1 MPDRALSAV
10 HVVTSESMRGHYHL
24 YFAVEETEAKDIP
37 MVRSLRVTW
46 AKARE
51 VGRIG
56 VGVAVKLKGP
66 RKPPHTC

>member
-1 MPDRALSAV
+1 MPDRTLSV
-10 HVVTSESMRGHYHL
+10 HVVTSKSMRWHYFF

-37 MVRSLRVTW
+37 MVRNLRVTW

-56 VGVAVKLKGP
+56 GEVGVKLKGP